1 MAALV
6 LVGENWFGF
15 CFSYTDKKKSNLML
29 TILPP
34 GHDCVPWLG
43 DLRYLGTAEDA
54 PGENSC
60 FPVKP
65 EKRSYSLNNVVWIR
79 QSGLQSDIQKLLRHS
94 KKMPEKTG
102 NFYKELNKIRRCALS
117 LGFIT
122 LLEFLSYLFEREAQN
137 NPPNSEISLQL
148 RYAAL
153 ELKNSLNDNR
163 DLKNLIT
170 PLQTSNQL

>member
-6 LVGENWFGF
+6 VLADNWFGF
-15 CFSYTDKKKSNLML
+15 CFSLTDKKKSNLML
-29 TILPP
+29 TLLPP
-34 GHDCVPWLG
+34 GSDSVPWLG

-54 PGENSC
+54 PGENAS

-65 EKRSYSLNNVVWIR
+65 EKRSYSMNNVVWIR
-79 QSGLQSDIQKLLRHS
+79 QYALQSDIQKLLRHS

-137 NPPNSEISLQL
+137 YGPNSPNFLQL
-148 RYAAL
+148 RYAAA
-153 ELKNSLNDNR
+153 ELRKNDNR
-163 DLKNLIT
+163 DLKTLIIH
-170 PLQTSNQL
+170 LQTN